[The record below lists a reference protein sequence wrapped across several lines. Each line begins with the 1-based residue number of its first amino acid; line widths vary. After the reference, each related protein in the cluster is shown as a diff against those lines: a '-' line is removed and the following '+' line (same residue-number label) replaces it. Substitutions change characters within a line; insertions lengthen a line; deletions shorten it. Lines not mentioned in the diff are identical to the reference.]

1 MESEKSYLNDMIEDS
16 VVWKGNHGEAK
27 AFTKNDIPGIL
38 YLDNPKTRYQQEYRT
53 IISLDAELSNAET
66 YKVEVKFKT
75 VFDRNEEV
83 SNKVEHIY
91 FIGYT
96 YDELKE
102 NISLVLGNVETFRAI
117 RKYVSSYDA
126 NKDIIR
132 LKPAKKKRSFMLT
145 LILAL
150 VSALVV
156 FLIGGLV
163 YTTATT
169 TAKVEQQYLQIQELQ
184 EKVDNQE
191 EIIKQYK
198 SHEVEELVKKSKQLE
213 QQVANKKK

>member
-27 AFTKNDIPGIL
+27 AFTKNDIPSIL
-38 YLDNPKTRYQQEYRT
+38 YLDNPKSRYQQEYRT

-75 VFDRNEEV
+75 AFNQDNV
-83 SNKVEHIY
+83 SNKVEHVY
-91 FIGYT
+91 FIGYS

-102 NISLVLGNVETFRAI
+102 NISLVLGNVESFRVI
-117 RKYVSSYDA
+117 RKYISSYDA

-132 LKPAKKKRSFMLT
+132 LKPAKKKKKFAAFIVGLLS
-145 LILAL
+145 IIVLA
-150 VSALVV
+150 
-156 FLIGGLV
+156 LIGGLIYNTIV
-163 YTTATT
+163 TTS
-169 TAKVEQQYLQIQELQ
+169 KVEQQYQQIQELQ
-184 EKVDNQE
+184 QKVDDQGE
-191 EIIKQYK
+191 VIKQYQ

>member
-1 MESEKSYLNDMIEDS
+1 METEKSYLNDMIEDS

-27 AFTKNDIPGIL
+27 AFTKNDIPSIL

-75 VFDRNEEV
+75 AFNQDNV
-83 SNKVEHIY
+83 SNKVEHVY
-91 FIGYT
+91 FIGYS

-102 NISLVLGNVETFRAI
+102 NISLVLGNVESFRAI

-132 LKPAKKKRSFMLT
+132 LKPAKKKKKFAAFIVGLLS
-145 LILAL
+145 IIVLA
-150 VSALVV
+150 
-156 FLIGGLV
+156 LIGGLIYNTIV
-163 YTTATT
+163 TTS
-169 TAKVEQQYLQIQELQ
+169 KVEKQYQQIQELQ
-184 EKVDNQE
+184 QKVDDQGE
-191 EIIKQYK
+191 VIKQYQ

-213 QQVANKKK
+213 QQVAKKK

>member
-1 MESEKSYLNDMIEDS
+1 METNQSYLNDMIEDS
-16 VVWKGNHGEAK
+16 VTWKGNHGELK
-27 AFTKNDIPGIL
+27 IFTKNDIPAVL
-38 YLDNPKTRYQQEYRT
+38 YLENPKTRYQQEYRT
-53 IISLDAELSNAET
+53 IISLEAELESAET
-66 YKVEVKFKT
+66 YKVEAKFKSA
-75 VFDRNEEV
+75 FNQDEGV
-83 SNKVEHIY
+83 SNKVEHVY
-91 FIGYT
+91 FIGYS
-96 YDELKE
+96 YDDIKE
-102 NISLVLGNVETFRAI
+102 NISLVLGNIETFRII

-132 LKPAKKKRSFMLT
+132 LKPSKKKRSFILT

-150 VSALVV
+150 VSMLVV

-169 TAKVEQQYLQIQELQ
+169 TAKVEQQYQQIQEMQ
-184 EKVDNQE
+184 EKLDNQD
-191 EIIKQYK
+191 EIIKQYQ

>member
-1 MESEKSYLNDMIEDS
+1 METEKSYLNDMIEES
-16 VVWKGNHGEAK
+16 VVWRGNHGEAK
-27 AFTKNDIPGIL
+27 AFTKNDIPSIL
-38 YLDNPKTRYQQEYRT
+38 YLDNPKSRYQQEYRT

-75 VFDRNEEV
+75 AFNQDNV
-83 SNKVEHIY
+83 SNKVEHVY
-91 FIGYT
+91 FIGYS

-102 NISLVLGNVETFRAI
+102 NISLVLGNVESFRAI

-150 VSALVV
+150 VSVLVV
-156 FLIGGLV
+156 FLIGGLI
-163 YTTATT
+163 YTTVTT
-169 TAKVEQQYLQIQELQ
+169 TAKVEQQYQQIQELQ
-184 EKVDNQE
+184 EKIDNQG
-191 EIIKQYK
+191 EIIKQYQ

-213 QQVANKKK
+213 QQVAKKK